1 MNNEINRYW
10 EELQEHNV
18 SQEAMNYFSSL
29 EKALEGLTKEIA
41 SAKLEEI
48 KYRYIYEE
56 LKKWLEEK
64 QNLVCG
70 CGITPQY
77 IDAFEEC
84 LDKLKDLMEESN
96 GIREI
101 N

>member
-1 MNNEINRYW
+1 MNSEINRYW
-10 EELQEHNV
+10 EELQEHDI
-18 SQEAMNYFSSL
+18 SQEARNYFSSL
-29 EKALEGLTKEIA
+29 EKTVECLTQEI
-41 SAKLEEI
+41 SNAKLEEI

-64 QNLVCG
+64 QKLVCG

-77 IDAFEEC
+77 IDAFENC

>member
-10 EELQEHNV
+10 EELQKHDVN
-18 SQEAMNYFSSL
+18 QETMNYFRSL
-29 EKALEGLTKEIA
+29 ENAFTGLTQEIA
-41 SAKLEEI
+41 NAKLEEI

-77 IDAFEEC
+77 ISA
-84 LDKLKDLMEESN
+84 LMN
-96 GIREI
+96 A
-101 N
+101 